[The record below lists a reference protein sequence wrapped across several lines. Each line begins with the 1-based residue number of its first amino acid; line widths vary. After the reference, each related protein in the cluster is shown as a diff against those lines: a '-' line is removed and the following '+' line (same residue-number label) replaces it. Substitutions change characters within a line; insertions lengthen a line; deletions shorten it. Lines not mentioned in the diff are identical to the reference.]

1 MVRTAQRSAN
11 HSRGVCRFKDI
22 VDLGTGITIMEL
34 EHEIRSTE
42 HRGNPLGRDEAAAK
56 EMAVFVG
63 TDTPVF

>member
-1 MVRTAQRSAN
+1 MDLS
-11 HSRGVCRFKDI
+11 SGV
-22 VDLGTGITIMEL
+22 TIMEL

-56 EMAVFVG
+56 EMAVFLG